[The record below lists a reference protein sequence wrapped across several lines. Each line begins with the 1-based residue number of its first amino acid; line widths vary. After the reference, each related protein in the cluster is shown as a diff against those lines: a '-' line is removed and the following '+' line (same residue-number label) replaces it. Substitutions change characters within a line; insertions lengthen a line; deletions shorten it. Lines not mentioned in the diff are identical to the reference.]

1 MKLDSLCSASHQP
14 SRRSGQCLPAP
25 AALLALALLCLP
37 PVLLPQPLHAAD
49 PGILQPSEL
58 EPDVRFWMRVYSE
71 VSTNEGYIHD
81 QRRLSVVYQTLHFAP
96 DLPPREREAQVEA
109 AREHYRQMLR
119 HLASGAAPQDD
130 DERRVQGLWADATPQ
145 QLLQSADDVRFQ
157 LGQSDRFRAGL
168 ERAGIWEEHIARSLA
183 TQGLPPEIAVLPHVE
198 SSFQPQAMSKAGAAG
213 MWQFIRST
221 GRRFLRI
228 DKAVDE
234 RLDPYRETD
243 AAAQLLAYNYRV
255 LGSWPLAI
263 TAYNHGAE
271 GMRRARNQLGTDD
284 IVKIVRNYKSP
295 SFGFASR
302 NYYAS
307 FLAALRLDRDPEK
320 YFGPMKRHPPAP
332 TQVLALPAAT
342 RVDVL
347 QKALGVDAQE
357 LRDLNPALR
366 PPVWNLQRP
375 VPLGYQLRLPAE
387 GKQWTSQL
395 LARQLS
401 AAPAPTAVLASAM
414 TRPAG
419 NAVAA
424 VSTTV
429 AAKPSKPAL
438 AAAVAPVATVVAA
451 GPTPAAAPAATPSG
465 APVLASAPALA
476 PESALSSTVYVVQ
489 HGDSL
494 ASIALA
500 AGLPP
505 EVLVNLN
512 ALRLEDRIYE
522 GQQLVIAGLSGE
534 ALAEAMR
541 AAELEQQEETQALAA
556 AARAPAPVTVAE
568 AQEQGPSLVPE
579 ESAPASADPIDYS
592 VRASD
597 SSLVVVADET
607 IGHYA
612 DWLGVPTATLRA
624 LNHMR
629 GHSTVL
635 MGRRFKLSFAKVARE
650 QFETRRREYHQ
661 KLQTD
666 YFAVHR
672 IVGAEPYVARRGDS
686 LWSVTQR
693 GTLPAWL
700 LQQYNPD
707 VDFAVL
713 RPGTQIMLPRVDQTS

>member
-1 MKLDSLCSASHQP
+1 MNTDSLCRARRRAPRAS
-14 SRRSGQCLPAP
+14 
-25 AALLALALLCLP
+25 LARWLALLLP
-37 PVLLPQPLHAAD
+37 LLLLPRGLHAAE
-49 PGILQPSEL
+49 PGIVQPGEL

-71 VSTNEGYIHD
+71 VSTNEGFIHD
-81 QRRLSVVYQTLHFAP
+81 QRRLSVVYQTLHFASS
-96 DLPPREREAQVEA
+96 LPPSQREAQVEA

-130 DERRVQGLWADATPQ
+130 DERRVQGLWADAGAA
-145 QLLQSADDVRFQ
+145 QLLQAADDVRFQ

-168 ERAGIWEEHIARSLA
+168 ERAGIWEQHIAQSLA
-183 TQGLPPEIAVLPHVE
+183 AQGLPAEIAVLPHVE

-263 TAYNHGAE
+263 TAYNHGAA
-271 GMRRARNQLGTDD
+271 GMRRARDQLGTDD
-284 IVKIVRNYKSP
+284 IVKIVRNYHSP

-307 FLAALRLDRDPEK
+307 FLAALRLDREAEK
-320 YFGPMKRHPPAP
+320 YFGAMQRRPAAP
-332 TQVLALPAAT
+332 TQELALPAAV
-342 RVDVL
+342 RIDVL
-347 QKALGVDAQE
+347 QRLLGVDAEQ
-357 LRDLNPALR
+357 LRELNPALR
-366 PPVWNLQRP
+366 PAVWNLQRP
-375 VPLGYQLRLPAE
+375 VPLGYHLRLPVE
-387 GKQWTSQL
+387 GKQWTTQL
-395 LARQLS
+395 LAKRLA
-401 AAPAPTAVLASAM
+401 AAPGETAVLASAAVGP
-414 TRPAG
+414 TSRPAPAAAARLRQPAAAAAPPT
-419 NAVAA
+419 AVAA
-424 VSTTV
+424 LAPPAGVPAAEPV
-429 AAKPSKPAL
+429 AAEAG
-438 AAAVAPVATVVAA
+438 AT
-451 GPTPAAAPAATPSG
+451 GD
-465 APVLASAPALA
+465 
-476 PESALSSTVYVVQ
+476 VYVVQ
-489 HGDSL
+489 RGDSL
-494 ASIALA
+494 ASIAVQ

-505 EVLVNLN
+505 EVLLNLN
-512 ALRLEDRIYE
+512 ALRAEDHIYE
-522 GQQLVIAGLSGE
+522 GQRLVIAGLSGA
-534 ALAEAMR
+534 ALAEAIR
-541 AAELEQQEETQALAA
+541 AAEIEQQEETQAFAA
-556 AARAPAPVTVAE
+556 AVRAPAPVTVAE
-568 AQEQGPSLVPE
+568 AQEQGPSLVQE
-579 ESAPASADPIDYS
+579 DSAPPSADPIDYS
-592 VRASD
+592 VRAAD
-597 SSLVVVADET
+597 NTLVVVADET

-612 DWLGVPTATLRA
+612 DWLGVPTANLRA

-635 MGRRFKLSFAKVARE
+635 VGRRLKLSFARVARE
-650 QFETRRREYHQ
+650 QFEARRRDYHQ

>member
-1 MKLDSLCSASHQP
+1 MQLTMKPDSLCSAGRHARWRTRQ
-14 SRRSGQCLPAP
+14 RLVRSGRGPGFCLS
-25 AALLALALLCLP
+25 ALVLALLL
-37 PVLLPQPLHAAD
+37 PVLLPRALAAAE
-49 PGILQPSEL
+49 PGIVQPAEL

-96 DLPPREREAQVEA
+96 NLPPSQRAAQVEE
-109 AREHYRQMLR
+109 AREHYRQILR

-130 DERRVQGLWADATPQ
+130 DERRVQGLWADASPA

-168 ERAGIWEEHIARSLA
+168 ERAGIWEEHIAKSLA
-183 TQGLPPEIAVLPHVE
+183 AQGLPAEIAVLPHVE

-271 GMRRARNQLGTDD
+271 GMRRARDQLGTDD
-284 IVKIVRNYKSP
+284 IVKIVRNYHSP

-307 FLAALRLDRDPEK
+307 FLAALRLDREPEK
-320 YFGPMKRHPPAP
+320 YFGAMQRRPPAP
-332 TQVLALPAAT
+332 TQELALPAAT

-347 QKALGVDAQE
+347 QRVLGVDAQQ
-357 LRDLNPALR
+357 LRELNPALR
-366 PPVWNLQRP
+366 PPVWNLQRS
-375 VPLGYQLRLPAE
+375 VPLGYHLRLPAE
-387 GKQWTSQL
+387 GKQWTTQL
-395 LARQLS
+395 LAKHL
-401 AAPAPTAVLASAM
+401 AGAPSQPVVLASVTTHQAGK
-414 TRPAG
+414 PA
-419 NAVAA
+419 AATVFKPATATAPPVIVAA
-424 VSTTV
+424 VS
-429 AAKPSKPAL
+429 APAI
-438 AAAVAPVATVVAA
+438 A
-451 GPTPAAAPAATPSG
+451 PAAAEPVAAET
-465 APVLASAPALA
+465 
-476 PESALSSTVYVVQ
+476 LSSGELYAVQ
-489 HGDSL
+489 RGDSL

-505 EVLVNLN
+505 EVLLNLN
-512 ALRLEDRIYE
+512 ALHVEDRIYE

-534 ALAEAMR
+534 ALAEATR
-541 AAELEQQEETQALAA
+541 AAEIEQHEETQAFAA

-568 AQEQGPSLVPE
+568 AQERGPSLVQE
-579 ESAPASADPIDYS
+579 DGAPASADPLDYS
-592 VRASD
+592 VRSAD
-597 SSLVVVADET
+597 NTLVVVADET
-607 IGHYA
+607 MGHYA
-612 DWLGVPTATLRA
+612 DWLGVPTGTLRS

-650 QFETRRREYHQ
+650 QFETRRRAYHQ

-666 YFAVHR
+666 FFAVHR

-713 RPGTQIMLPRVDQTS
+713 RPGTQIMLPRVGETS

>member
-1 MKLDSLCSASHQP
+1 MKLDSLCSAGRNP
-14 SRRSGQCLPAP
+14 GWRSGQRLLAP
-25 AALLALALLCLP
+25 LSLLALASLWLLP
-37 PVLLPQPLHAAD
+37 ALLPQPVRAAD
-49 PGILQPSEL
+49 AGILQPAEL

-81 QRRLSVVYQTLHFAP
+81 QRRLSVVYQTLHFTP
-96 DLPPREREAQVEA
+96 DLSPREREAQVDA

-130 DERRVQGLWADATPQ
+130 DERRVQGLWADVTPQ

-168 ERAGIWEEHIARSLA
+168 ERAGIWEEHIAKSLA
-183 TQGLPPEIAVLPHVE
+183 AQGLPAEIAVLPHVE
-198 SSFQPQAMSKAGAAG
+198 SSFQPQALSKAGAAG

-271 GMRRARNQLGTDD
+271 GMRRARVQLGTDD

-320 YFGPMKRHPPAP
+320 YFGAMRRHPPAP

-347 QKALGVDAQE
+347 QKALGVDAQQ
-357 LRDLNPALR
+357 LRELNPALR

-375 VPLGYQLRLPAE
+375 VPLGYHLRLPAE

-401 AAPAPTAVLASAM
+401 AAPAPAAVLASAA

-419 NAVAA
+419 HAVAA
-424 VSTTV
+424 ASTAV

-438 AAAVAPVATVVAA
+438 STAVAPVVATVVAA
-451 GPTPAAAPAATPSG
+451 AAPRPAAAAAG
-465 APVLASAPALA
+465 APVLASVPALA
-476 PESALSSTVYVVQ
+476 PESAGSSTVYVVQ

-534 ALAEAMR
+534 ALAEATR

-556 AARAPAPVTVAE
+556 AARARAPVTVAE
-568 AQEQGPSLVPE
+568 AQEQGPSLVPN
-579 ESAPASADPIDYS
+579 ESAAASADSIDYS
-592 VRASD
+592 VRTSD
-597 SSLVVVADET
+597 STLVVVADET

-612 DWLGVPTATLRA
+612 DWLGVTSATLRT

-713 RPGTQIMLPRVDQTS
+713 RPGTQIMLPRVDETS